1 MLVLRPGPSY
11 PGVLARDVLVGSIP
25 VVARLTK
32 LATSG
37 RCMEDE
43 ERYDAHTRDIYVWIH
58 GVTRKVGA
66 LHVAVPKGERTVLGG
81 KSEYEMCCRH
91 RIP

>member
-1 MLVLRPGPSY
+1 MLVLRPVPCY
-11 PGVLARDVLVGSIP
+11 PGALVRNVLVGSIP

-43 ERYDAHTRDIYVWIH
+43 EQCDAHTRDIYVWIH
-58 GVTRKVGA
+58 GVTRKGRCA
-66 LHVAVPKGERTVLGG
+66 SCCRSERRKNGFRSR
-81 KSEYEMCCRH
+81 SEYEMCCRH